1 MKRPIF
7 LYILA
12 VLLPLIGWAQERQM
26 LSLPN
31 REQLSSER
39 VMEVMQDS
47 EEFLWYATQ
56 GGGVC
61 RDDGRQML
69 VFRSG
74 SRFIVTAGNFTDAAA
89 TMSVAL
95 SGKYLNITTQ
105 PHSFNTNIIG
115 K

>member
-26 LSLPN
+26 LSLAN

-39 VMEVMQDS
+39 VMEVMQNS
-47 EEFLWYATQ
+47 EGFLWYATQ

>member
-47 EEFLWYATQ
+47 EGFLWYATQ
-56 GGGVC
+56 GG
-61 RDDGRQML
+61 
-69 VFRSG
+69 
-74 SRFIVTAGNFTDAAA
+74 
-89 TMSVAL
+89 
-95 SGKYLNITTQ
+95 GKYLNITTQ